1 VSWVQDRG
9 LLSDG
14 GEDERGV
21 VSGDCHGQ
29 MFGGAGD
36 APNGHDGGECVDG
49 VGEFVEPVAVEH
61 IIDRPVLD
69 GEVAA
74 AVREF
79 FGFRGDELGVEF
91 LTARVQ
97 GVPVAAGEL
106 VEGAEL
112 VETPGVRVVVESG
125 HGDSF
130 RCRVPRAGDGT
141 APRWR
146 VGEGGS
152 RCLQRRPV

>member
-1 VSWVQDRG
+1 MPVSWVQERG

-29 MFGGAGD
+29 MSGSAGD
-36 APNGHDGGECVDG
+36 APNGRDGGERVDG
-49 VGEFVEPVAVEH
+49 VGEFDEPVAVED
-61 IIDRPVLD
+61 IIGGPVLD

-79 FGFRGDELGVEF
+79 FGFRDDEFGVEF
-91 LTARVQ
+91 LTACVH
-97 GVPVAAGEL
+97 GVPVPAGEL
-106 VEGAEL
+106 VEVAEL
-112 VETPGVRVVVESG
+112 VETPGVGVVVESG
-125 HGDSF
+125 HGDSL

-141 APRWR
+141 APGWR
-146 VGEGGS
+146 VGDGGTS
-152 RCLQRRPV
+152 LPAA